1 MPPSALTGFAP
12 PHNVG
17 SVVEMTGLAWLV
29 VTALAVAGPPALPP
43 LPGERPPEPE
53 PTAPAKPQPAKPAPR
68 PTAKP
73 APAEPVSPTA
83 PAPSASPTPPPPST
97 TPPPPSPGAPDIVEP
112 PQPSASAGPPPG
124 DPSPESSKDGN
135 APPMELESPDGAF
148 GPDEEDERPMM
159 PRLPPPPRPRYRG
172 TGLFIGAGV
181 TFAVA
186 LAEQIVAHVLV
197 KRQCIDPIA
206 ANAMMDS
213 DPVVIDPDN
222 PPDEL
227 PGNPTDE
234 LGEIVT
240 QCAPGVVPALALRVH
255 SDLGLLATI
264 GMSAAGG
271 ALRGRQQAWDG
282 VFEGTP
288 HADYVGLRAAGIGLI
303 AGGIVTWFS
312 TSAASWAWLTS
323 CDNGRCATRARLM
336 NFTTRDASA
345 LMVAAGAGML
355 AFSETHR
362 RASMQF
368 ERDRIFSIG
377 VSRLPGGLMLGVHGR
392 L

>member
-1 MPPSALTGFAP
+1 
-12 PHNVG
+12 
-17 SVVEMTGLAWLV
+17 
-29 VTALAVAGPPALPP
+29 
-43 LPGERPPEPE
+43 
-53 PTAPAKPQPAKPAPR
+53 
-68 PTAKP
+68 
-73 APAEPVSPTA
+73 
-83 PAPSASPTPPPPST
+83 
-97 TPPPPSPGAPDIVEP
+97 
-112 PQPSASAGPPPG
+112 
-124 DPSPESSKDGN
+124 
-135 APPMELESPDGAF
+135 MELESPDGAL
-148 GPDEEDERPMM
+148 GPEQDDPRPTL

-206 ANAMMDS
+206 ANAMMET
-213 DPVVIDPDN
+213 DPVVIDPND
-222 PPDEL
+222 PPDPEDL

-255 SDLGLLATI
+255 SDLGLLAMI

-271 ALRGRQQAWDG
+271 ALRARRRAWDG

-288 HADYVGLRAAGIGLI
+288 HADFVGLRAAGIGLL
-303 AGGIVTWFS
+303 AGGVITWFS

-323 CDNGRCATRARLM
+323 CETGRCATRARLM

-362 RASMQF
+362 RASTQF
-368 ERDRIFSIG
+368 ERDRIFSLG
-377 VSRLPGGLMLGVHGR
+377 VARLPGGLMLGLHGR